1 MTSFS
6 RDLVPVLRLFLHE
19 QRGKIIGGM
28 LLAAATVLAGIAL
41 LGLSGWFIT
50 ATAIAGL
57 SVASALTFD
66 VFAPAAAIRFL
77 AIARTACRYGERL
90 VTHDATLGMLAALRE
105 RLFRSAVQVR
115 SAQSLLRRPATLLFR
130 LTQDVDA
137 LDSLYLRVLAPAG
150 AALGAALVIGIA
162 LGLMQAWLG
171 LLAALFLIVAGLGI
185 PLAAARAADRPARRC
200 AHAIEIL
207 RARSIDL
214 VQGQTELIMAGQLA
228 AQRTAV
234 EDADRKLTEADD
246 ALNRIDTAVTAGF
259 GAASA
264 VLLAGT
270 LLAASALVAGGAISQ
285 PVAALALLIVLAAIE
300 PFAALRRGALELG
313 RTLLAARR
321 IGPRLAPVAPT
332 PKAPLPPDGIAVRL
346 DGISIRRDSAL
357 EPAIRD
363 VSLEVKRSEHLAI
376 VGPSG
381 AGKSTLMGLL
391 AGEISA
397 ESGRTETVAATL
409 LTQRTEL
416 FADSLRDNLRL
427 ADPKAD
433 DARLHDV
440 LTTAGL
446 GPYVAALPRGL
457 DTPLGEGGLGLS
469 GGEARRLA
477 LARLFLRDTPL
488 WLLDEPTEGL
498 DATIARDVIARLKD
512 NAGQRTL
519 VVATHIRREA
529 ELADRLLILDRGR
542 VIQLLNRGEPGFDAA
557 LSRLRPD

>member
-1 MTSFS
+1 MTSLA
-6 RDLVPVLRLFLHE
+6 RDLMPVLRLFFHE

-57 SVASALTFD
+57 TVASALAFD

-90 VTHDATLGMLAALRE
+90 VTHDATLATLAALRE
-105 RLFRSAVQVR
+105 RLFRSSAEVR

-137 LDSLYLRVLAPAG
+137 LDSLYLRVLVPAA

-162 LGLMQAWLG
+162 LGLMQVWFG
-171 LLAALFLIVAGLGI
+171 LIAALFLIVTGLGI
-185 PLAAARAADRPARRC
+185 PLAAARAADRPARRR
-200 AHAIEIL
+200 AHAMETL

-214 VQGQTELIMAGQLA
+214 VQGQTELIMAGQLS
-228 AQRTAV
+228 AQRTAI
-234 EDADRKLTEADD
+234 EDADRKLAEADD

-285 PVAALALLIVLAAIE
+285 PVAALALLIVLAAVE

-321 IGPRLAPVAPT
+321 IGPRLAPVAPASN
-332 PKAPLPPDGIAVRL
+332 PAEPPDGLAVRL

-363 VSLEVKRSEHLAI
+363 VSLEVKRGARLAI

-381 AGKSTLMGLL
+381 AGKSTLLGLL
-391 AGEISA
+391 AGELTA
-397 ESGRTETVAATL
+397 ESGRTATVAATL

-427 ADPKAD
+427 ADPHAD
-433 DARLHDV
+433 DARLHEV
-440 LTTAGL
+440 LTAAGL
-446 GPYVAALPRGL
+446 GPYLAALPRGL
-457 DTPLGEGGLGLS
+457 GTRLGEGGLGLS

-498 DATIARDVIARLKD
+498 DAATARDVIARLKQ

-529 ELADRLLILDRGR
+529 DLADRLLILDRGR